1 MLKNLK
7 STKNI
12 IKSEAGVSL
21 IEVLVAFG
29 ILAIIA
35 TGVASLMTGG
45 MKQQKGMQAKDQQRE
60 ITAEI
65 RSLLGNKAA
74 CFNSFGGGNPTGP
87 VGFPRTVIRDDALP
101 APGVVKYTVGLND
114 KSNMLKFD
122 DFKVHSF
129 DDDPSDPTQGTA
141 ILEVKLSKVGDVGTV
156 KEIKPDLITLKV
168 RRNGAGNIIE
178 CFSVGARDDSVWRTK
193 VNLMD
198 IYYNGGNVGI

>member
-65 RSLLGNKAA
+65 RSLLGDKAA
-74 CFNSFGGGNPTGP
+74 CLNSFGGGNPAGP
-87 VGFPRTVIRDDALP
+87 ACFL
-101 APGVVKYTVGLND
+101 
-114 KSNMLKFD
+114 
-122 DFKVHSF
+122 
-129 DDDPSDPTQGTA
+129 
-141 ILEVKLSKVGDVGTV
+141 
-156 KEIKPDLITLKV
+156 V
-168 RRNGAGNIIE
+168 RRGYTL
-178 CFSVGARDDSVWRTK
+178 SV
-193 VNLMD
+193 
-198 IYYNGGNVGI
+198 